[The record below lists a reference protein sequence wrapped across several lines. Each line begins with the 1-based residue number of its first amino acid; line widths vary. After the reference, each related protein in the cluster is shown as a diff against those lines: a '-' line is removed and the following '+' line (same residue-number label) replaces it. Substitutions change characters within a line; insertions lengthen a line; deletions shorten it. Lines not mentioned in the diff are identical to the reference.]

1 MPPIPQESSI
11 LSPLPEKTLFLLGG
25 YTDKSVLAHC
35 PDGSEGR
42 GVYSILFDPE
52 QGKLTKL
59 SSSSVETNPAFI
71 LKHPQLDI
79 IYMTT
84 EVITDSGSE
93 LLVATLDRVTGEV
106 CIVQRR
112 PVHGRS
118 TCHIEWDTDRSH
130 LIAVSYWDSRL
141 TTFPVEVTTGML
153 GTPTEVYRD
162 PGADYVDTARPDRW
176 EHLAHRQ
183 RWPHLHQVN
192 RDPYS
197 EGKLYLIPDLGRD
210 QIQLFSI
217 KHGSITKLGF
227 EQLRLGLGPRHMEF
241 NRRLEV
247 VYVCGELDNTVTV
260 LTYDKKA
267 VPRVMKGGHVGD
279 ATISTNNNTIT
290 NTNTNTTN
298 NTSTFPSLLSTIQ
311 TISTVPSDL
320 SVKSTVAEMRLHP
333 NGKFLYVANRGHNSL
348 AVFQVDPEDGSLER
362 VAIQPSLG
370 AFPRHFNFDNSGS
383 FLIVGNHASDNVVA
397 FRIRNDGCLDM
408 VDIVEDLPSIVW
420 ITPCTPAPGLAN

>member
-35 PDGSEGR
+35 PDGKEGR
-42 GVYSILFDPE
+42 GVYSLLFDPVQE
-52 QGKLTKL
+52 KLTKL

-93 LLVATLDRVTGEV
+93 LLVARLDRVTGEV
-106 CIVQRR
+106 FILQRK

-118 TCHIEWDTDRSH
+118 TCHIEWDADRSH

-153 GTPTEVYRD
+153 GCATEVYRD
-162 PGADYVDTARPDRW
+162 PGAEYVDIARPDRW

-197 EGKLYLIPDLGRD
+197 QGKLYLIPDLGRD

-241 NRRLEV
+241 HRRLEV

-260 LTYDKKA
+260 LTYNKKA
-267 VPRVMKGGHVGD
+267 VPSVMKGEYVGD
-279 ATISTNNNTIT
+279 ATISTTNTIT
-290 NTNTNTTN
+290 T
-298 NTSTFPSLLSTIQ
+298 NTSTTVPSLLQTIQ
-311 TISTVPSDL
+311 TISTVPGDL

-348 AVFQVDPEDGSLER
+348 AVFHVDSEDGSLKR
-362 VAIQPSLG
+362 VAIQHSLG
-370 AFPRHFNFDNSGS
+370 EFPRHFNFDNTGS

-420 ITPCTPAPGLAN
+420 ITPCTPAPSLAV